1 MGVFHVTVAVN
12 VPRSAMYSSL
22 AGPTQDEKDG
32 GRFGFSSVVTYFI
45 SKLDG
50 FIIGRKIVFD
60 RL

>member
-1 MGVFHVTVAVN
+1 MGVFHVTVV
-12 VPRSAMYSSL
+12 VVIPRSAKYSSL

-45 SKLDG
+45 SKLDY
-50 FIIGRKIVFD
+50 FINGLN